1 MNKYKLVIFLL
12 ALLAGTAEAAE
23 NFTLTVPLQISNLPA
38 PVEIVKIRCELVR
51 RDLSVAGTGE
61 SLVAVDPRDGSLM
74 ANEATVQIIHDD
86 GPLERAI
93 GWRCVLML
101 QVRNFLG
108 LTAFEIPSRIGDPIY
123 EPKPGTP
130 FVGEVSDMIPG
141 AESRIEVP

>member
-1 MNKYKLVIFLL
+1 MIFLL

-38 PVEIVKIRCELVR
+38 PVEIVKVRCELVR

-108 LTAFEIPSRIGDPIY
+108 LTASTS
-123 EPKPGTP
+123 EPNQ
-130 FVGEVSDMIPG
+130 
-141 AESRIEVP
+141 